1 MFILLLQ
8 ILKYLQKPKL
18 YMANWFLIIDVQFFS
33 LNCGFI
39 KFVYMPN
46 KDDEK
51 LKCENKTGRV
61 VWKLFLG
68 VLFCT
73 MAGTGDI

>member
-1 MFILLLQ
+1 
-8 ILKYLQKPKL
+8 
-18 YMANWFLIIDVQFFS
+18 MANWFLIIDVQFFS

-51 LKCENKTGRV
+51 LKCENKMV
-61 VWKLFLG
+61 VLYESFFLACYFAPWLELWRYLVVVQMHKL
-68 VLFCT
+68 C
-73 MAGTGDI
+73 